1 MKEMIRTVEHMLN
14 LPEGCIEGPGRSEK
28 YVGPR
33 VLVATVLREHG
44 LSLPDIGRRLGGRH
58 HTSAMYLVAQFC
70 SYAEKYP
77 KLAEIKALFNP
88 AEPLVL
94 SVRHAREQWVRDRN
108 AAVIKDIRR
117 NQPPI
122 RIMKRHRLSITA
134 YEQLAAQVRAGVM
147 A

>member
-1 MKEMIRTVEHMLN
+1 MSEIVRAIEHMLA
-14 LPEGCIEGPGRSEK
+14 LPTGSLEGPGRQ
-28 YVGPR
+28 R
-33 VLVATVLREHG
+33 VYTAARCLVAAILREHG
-44 LSLPDIGRRLGGRH
+44 QTFPQIGRKLGGRH
-58 HTSAMYLVAQFC
+58 HTSAMYLVDQYPA
-70 SYAEKYP
+70 SAEKYP
-77 KLAEIKALFNP
+77 KLAEIKALFNLN
-88 AEPLVL
+88 EPLVL

-147 A
+147 V